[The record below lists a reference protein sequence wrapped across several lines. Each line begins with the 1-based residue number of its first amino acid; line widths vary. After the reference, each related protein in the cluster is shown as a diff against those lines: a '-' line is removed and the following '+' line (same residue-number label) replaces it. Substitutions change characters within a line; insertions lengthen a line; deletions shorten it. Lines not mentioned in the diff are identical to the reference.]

1 MKKVFYSIG
10 IIIVLVICYIFV
22 NFFFF
27 DSWACHSSEKQLNN
41 YVKHEEAKLKQK
53 VHHIFKQKGWED
65 KVKEEKN
72 IFTFN
77 TGDNDLQVT
86 FKDEPYNT
94 YTYSIDENNKVYGHA
109 VLKDE
114 YDKDFDS
121 KKKYKEY
128 LRKMRFEEKYDLK

>member
-1 MKKVFYSIG
+1 MFK
-10 IIIVLVICYIFV
+10 
-22 NFFFF
+22 
-27 DSWACHSSEKQLNN
+27 
-41 YVKHEEAKLKQK
+41 KHEEAKLKQK

-94 YTYSIDENNKVYGHA
+94 YTYSIDEDNKVYGNA

-121 KKKYKEY
+121 KKVQRIFKKNA
-128 LRKMRFEEKYDLK
+128 F

>member
-1 MKKVFYSIG
+1 MKKAYKITG
-10 IIIVLVICYIFV
+10 IIVISLLIISVLILLTVHHYAKV
-22 NFFFF
+22 
-27 DSWACHSSEKQLNN
+27 Q
-41 YVKHEEAKLKQK
+41 KHEEAKLRQK

-65 KVKEEKN
+65 KVKEEQN

-94 YTYSIDENNKVYGHA
+94 YTYSIDEDNKVYGNA

-121 KKKYKEY
+121 KKKYK
-128 LRKMRFEEKYDLK
+128 

>member
-1 MKKVFYSIG
+1 MKRKYKIIG
-10 IIIVLVICYIFV
+10 IIFIVILIVLTLIF
-22 NFFFF
+22 
-27 DSWACHSSEKQLNN
+27 SI
-41 YVKHEEAKLKQK
+41 

-65 KVKEEKN
+65 KIKEEKN

-94 YTYSIDENNKVYGHA
+94 YTYSIDEDNKVYGNA

-128 LRKMRFEEKYDLK
+128 LRKMHFEEKYDLK

>member
-1 MKKVFYSIG
+1 MKRKYKIIG
-10 IIIVLVICYIFV
+10 IIFIVLLIVLTLIFSIV
-22 NFFFF
+22 HHYANV
-27 DSWACHSSEKQLNN
+27 Q
-41 YVKHEEAKLKQK
+41 KHEEAKLKQK
-53 VHHIFKQKGWED
+53 VHHIFKQKDWED

-72 IFTFN
+72 
-77 TGDNDLQVT
+77 LQVT

-128 LRKMRFEEKYDLK
+128 LRKMHFEEKYDLK

>member
-1 MKKVFYSIG
+1 MQRKYKIIG
-10 IIIVLVICYIFV
+10 IIFIVLLIVLTLIFSIV
-22 NFFFF
+22 HHYANV
-27 DSWACHSSEKQLNN
+27 Q
-41 YVKHEEAKLKQK
+41 KHEEAKLRQK

-114 YDKDFDS
+114 YDKNFDS
-121 KKKYKEY
+121 KKSTKNI
-128 LRKMRFEEKYDLK
+128 

>member
-1 MKKVFYSIG
+1 
-10 IIIVLVICYIFV
+10 
-22 NFFFF
+22 
-27 DSWACHSSEKQLNN
+27 
-41 YVKHEEAKLKQK
+41 
-53 VHHIFKQKGWED
+53 GWED

-128 LRKMRFEEKYDLK
+128 LRKMHFEEKYDLK

>member
-1 MKKVFYSIG
+1 MKRKYKITG
-10 IIIVLVICYIFV
+10 IIFIVLLIVLTLIFSIV
-22 NFFFF
+22 HHYANV
-27 DSWACHSSEKQLNN
+27 Q
-41 YVKHEEAKLKQK
+41 KHEEAKL
-53 VHHIFKQKGWED
+53 KQKGWED

-94 YTYSIDENNKVYGHA
+94 YTYSIDEDNKVYGNA

-121 KKKYKEY
+121 KKSTKNI
-128 LRKMRFEEKYDLK
+128 